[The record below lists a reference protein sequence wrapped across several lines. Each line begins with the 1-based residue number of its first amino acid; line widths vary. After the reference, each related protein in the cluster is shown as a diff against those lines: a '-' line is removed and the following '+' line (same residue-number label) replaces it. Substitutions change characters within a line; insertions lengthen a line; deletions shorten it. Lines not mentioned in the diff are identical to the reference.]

1 VRRRGDSSI
10 RQRLIEWRIGLSHLV
25 ERFDGFMMI
34 VFGEG
39 IAQIVAAVATPAM
52 RYKSGASSAGSCRT

>member
-1 VRRRGDSSI
+1 
-10 RQRLIEWRIGLSHLV
+10 V
-25 ERFDGFMMI
+25 ERFGGFMMI